1 MFPCFIEFLVRVFG
15 GVEQDER
22 EMRAD
27 GTTCHADVLVGDSI
41 ITMSQADAKFAAR
54 SAVHCR
60 I

>member
-1 MFPCFIEFLVRVFG
+1 
-15 GVEQDER
+15 
-22 EMRAD
+22 MRAD